1 MKLFI
6 AGATGRVGEELIK
19 NLEKKG
25 HFIYAGARREDA
37 IKTSKSVQPVHLDL
51 HGSVDEIA
59 DTLADAEAVYF
70 VAGSRGK
77 DLLQTDLYGAVKLMQ
92 AVEKRGIKRYIH
104 LSSLFALQPEKWSGS
119 LTDYNI
125 SKFFSD
131 NWLIDKTTLDYTILQ
146 PGSLKEI
153 PGSGKLQRRSLKIR
167 KRDRKCCC
175 CFSRIT
181 RTREHYQKVIL
192 MGDGKTPIKEAL
204 KKYKDG
210 STQCKSLSEWISLC
224 KFSRAEKY

>member
-25 HFIYAGARREDA
+25 HFIYAGARRVDA

-59 DTLADAEAVYF
+59 DTLADVEAVYF

-104 LSSLFALQPEKWSGS
+104 LSSLFALQPEKWSSS

-153 PGSGKLQRRSLKIR
+153 PGSGK
-167 KRDRKCCC
+167 
-175 CFSRIT
+175 IT
-181 RTREHYQKVIL
+181 TEITEKSENAIENVAAVLAELLEQENTIKKVIL

-204 KKYKDG
+204 KK
-210 STQCKSLSEWISLC
+210 I
-224 KFSRAEKY
+224 

>member
-1 MKLFI
+1 MKIFI

-19 NLEKKG
+19 NLVERG
-25 HFIYAGARREDA
+25 HTIYAGARRDGDITASE
-37 IKTSKSVQPVHLDL
+37 SVTPVHLDL
-51 HGSVDEIA
+51 HGTIDEIA

-92 AVEKRGIKRYIH
+92 AVEQKGIKRYIH
-104 LSSLFALQPEKWSGS
+104 LSSLFALQPEKWSDA

-131 NWLIDKTTLDYTILQ
+131 HWLIDKTNLNYTILQ

-153 PGSGKLQRRSLKIR
+153 PGSGK
-167 KRDRKCCC
+167 
-175 CFSRIT
+175 IT
-181 RTREHYQKVIL
+181 TDITEVSENSIENVAVVLAEVLGQDNTVKKVIL
-192 MGDGKTPIKEAL
+192 MGDGETPIEEAV
-204 KKYKDG
+204 KK
-210 STQCKSLSEWISLC
+210 I
-224 KFSRAEKY
+224 